1 VRFADAL
8 LAYVGVGVLAA
19 AIAGLVWRR
28 RHRLCLSFFVFLWTV
43 LIPDVLALLWPKPF
57 YTRWFWAL
65 KETAQTALMI
75 AVSLEM
81 AYLAFGAFP
90 RARVRVVALLA
101 VLGGLT
107 ALVLNL
113 QPPSLIDPYDEWL
126 GRLTPI
132 CYAGIVWL
140 YVSIFLV
147 AAYYRVPVHPFH
159 RVVIL
164 GFVLFLTVSTGALGT
179 LGEAGKEVYSTF
191 KPLGPAALVATEGL
205 WAWAAWRRLPAPE
218 STELMRQLQP
228 WARW

>member
-1 VRFADAL
+1 MRFADAL
-8 LAYVGVGVLAA
+8 LAYLGLGMLAA
-19 AIAGLVWRR
+19 AILGLVWRR
-28 RHRLCLSFFVFLWTV
+28 RYRLCLSFFVFLWAV
-43 LIPDVLALLWPKPF
+43 LIPDALVALWPERF
-57 YTRWFWAL
+57 YTRAFWTL

-75 AVSLEM
+75 AVALEM

-101 VLGGLT
+101 VLAGLT
-107 ALVLNL
+107 ALVLTL
-113 QPPSLIDPYDEWL
+113 QPPSMIDPYEEWL

-140 YVSIFLV
+140 YVSTVVV

-159 RVVIL
+159 RAVIL
-164 GFVLFLTVSTGALGT
+164 GFVLYLTISTGALGT
-179 LGEAGKEVYSTF
+179 LGEAGQGVYSTI
-191 KPLGPAALVATEGL
+191 KPLGPAAFAATEGL

-218 STELMRQLQP
+218 SAQLMRQLQP

>member
-8 LAYVGVGVLAA
+8 LAYVGLGLLAA
-19 AIAGLVWRR
+19 TIVGLVWRR
-28 RHRLCLSFFVFLWTV
+28 RYRLCLSFFVFLWMV
-43 LIPDVLALLWPKPF
+43 LIPDALITLWPERF
-57 YTRWFWAL
+57 YTRWFWTL

-75 AVSLEM
+75 TVALEM

-101 VLGGLT
+101 VLAGLT

-113 QPPSLIDPYDEWL
+113 QPPSQIDPYEDWL

-179 LGEAGKEVYSTF
+179 LGEAGEGFYSTI
-191 KPLGPAALVATEGL
+191 KPLGPAAFVATEGL
-205 WAWAAWRRLPAPE
+205 WAWTAWRPFPAPE
-218 STELMRQLQP
+218 SARLMRQLQP